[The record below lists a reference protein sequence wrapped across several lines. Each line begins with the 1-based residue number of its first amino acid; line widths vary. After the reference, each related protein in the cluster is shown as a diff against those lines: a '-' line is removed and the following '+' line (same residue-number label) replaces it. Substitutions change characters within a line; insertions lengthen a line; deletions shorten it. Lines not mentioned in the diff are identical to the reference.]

1 MSEHR
6 LPPLD
11 LIKGFDAAARHLNIT
26 AAAGELFLT
35 QSAVSRQIKSLEEDL
50 GVPLFRRR
58 HRGLEL
64 TDAGRLY
71 HDAVAQALKLLRTA
85 TQEARG
91 EPRMLNVTTTPG
103 FASLWLIPRLAAFAQ
118 SHRDIDV
125 RISATYEMLSLERV
139 DVAIRYG
146 AAKPGEGTWLFG
158 ERVMPV
164 CSPALLEDP
173 ARPLRVPADLRHHV
187 MLHLENATGGAPWV
201 DWTTWFRAMG
211 IAEIKPAG
219 MLRFSR
225 YDEVIA
231 AAVAGQGVAPG
242 GFPLIKHL
250 LKEKRLVAPFKGS
263 SASPRGYYLVE
274 SPAPRSNA
282 AARDF
287 AAWMIKAAKD
297 AKL

>member
-1 MSEHR
+1 MINDLAHGTGRAEFHR
-6 LPPLD
+6 FIIL
-11 LIKGFDAAARHLNIT
+11 FD
-26 AAAGELFLT
+26 
-35 QSAVSRQIKSLEEDL
+35 DD
-50 GVPLFRRR
+50 GV
-58 HRGLEL
+58 
-64 TDAGRLY
+64 DC
-71 HDAVAQALKLLRTA
+71 
-85 TQEARG
+85 
-91 EPRMLNVTTTPG
+91 
-103 FASLWLIPRLAAFAQ
+103 
-118 SHRDIDV
+118 
-125 RISATYEMLSLERV
+125 
-139 DVAIRYG
+139 AIRYG
-146 AAKPGEGTWLFG
+146 LGQYPGLVVEKILT
-158 ERVMPV
+158 ESVVPV

-274 SPAPRSNA
+274 SPAARSNA